1 MLNEILNGAYFDN
14 DAETIGND
22 GTTISAASPKEK
34 SSGEDEYYPA
44 RKMDDY
50 SKARS
55 NYLGGY
61 SPFYGGGYPKTAIE
75 LTEKKLARIVRESIG
90 KILNEVNSDI
100 YSKNYQISPTGQ
112 DSMTGLAKDS
122 IGSNALKNG
131 ISGKNLPVYYPK
143 VGKVDVVDSRGNQKW
158 NTEEEAK
165 KEAENGDPTKLN
177 NMGGMATANEVER
190 MYRQA
195 RTMSKTQRGT
205 KPDGLKKKAN
215 GNGERKDN
223 QKERN
228 QGIITYF

>member
-75 LTEKKLARIVRESIG
+75 LTEKKLARIVRESID

-131 ISGKNLPVYYPK
+131 ISGKNLPVYYH
-143 VGKVDVVDSRGNQKW
+143 RFQQ
-158 NTEEEAK
+158 AK

-195 RTMSKTQRGT
+195 RIMSKTQRGT

>member
-1 MLNEILNGAYFDN
+1 
-14 DAETIGND
+14 
-22 GTTISAASPKEK
+22 
-34 SSGEDEYYPA
+34 
-44 RKMDDY
+44 
-50 SKARS
+50 
-55 NYLGGY
+55 
-61 SPFYGGGYPKTAIE
+61 
-75 LTEKKLARIVRESIG
+75 
-90 KILNEVNSDI
+90 
-100 YSKNYQISPTGQ
+100 
-112 DSMTGLAKDS
+112 MTGLAKDS

-131 ISGKNLPVYYPK
+131 ISGKNLPVYHH
-143 VGKVDVVDSRGNQKW
+143 RFQQ
-158 NTEEEAK
+158 AK

-195 RTMSKTQRGT
+195 RTMSKTQRDT

>member
-1 MLNEILNGAYFDN
+1 MSKHRIKITAQMLNEILNGSYFD
-14 DAETIGND
+14 DGSKSIEND
-22 GTTISAASPKEK
+22 GTTISATSPKEK
-34 SSGEDEYYPA
+34 SSGEDEYFPA

-75 LTEKKLARIVRESIG
+75 LTEKKIAKIVRETFV

-100 YSKNYQISPTGQ
+100 YNKTYQISPSGQ
-112 DSMTGLAKDS
+112 NSMTRLAKDS
-122 IGSNALKNG
+122 VGANALNKG
-131 ISGKNLPVYYPK
+131 ISGKNLPVYYHRFK
-143 VGKVDVVDSRGNQKW
+143 Q
-158 NTEEEAK
+158 AK
-165 KEAENGDPTKLN
+165 KEAENGDSTKLN
-177 NMGGMATANEVER
+177 NMGGIATANEVER

-195 RTMSKTQRGT
+195 KTMSQTQRGT
-205 KPDGLKKKAN
+205 IPDGLKKKAN

>member
-14 DAETIGND
+14 DAETIEND

-100 YSKNYQISPTGQ
+100 YNKNYQISPTGQ

-131 ISGKNLPVYYPK
+131 ISGKNLPVYHH
-143 VGKVDVVDSRGNQKW
+143 RFQQ
-158 NTEEEAK
+158 AK

>member
-75 LTEKKLARIVRESIG
+75 LTEKKLARIVRESID

-100 YSKNYQISPTGQ
+100 YSKNDQMSPTGQ

-131 ISGKNLPVYYPK
+131 ISGKNLPVYHH
-143 VGKVDVVDSRGNQKW
+143 RFQQ
-158 NTEEEAK
+158 AK

-195 RTMSKTQRGT
+195 STMSKTQRGT

-223 QKERN
+223 QKEKN

>member
-61 SPFYGGGYPKTAIE
+61 SPFYGGGYSKTAIE

-131 ISGKNLPVYYPK
+131 ISGKNLPVYHH
-143 VGKVDVVDSRGNQKW
+143 RFQQ
-158 NTEEEAK
+158 AK

-195 RTMSKTQRGT
+195 RTMSKTQRDT

>member
-131 ISGKNLPVYYPK
+131 ISGKNLPVYHH
-143 VGKVDVVDSRGNQKW
+143 RFQQ
-158 NTEEEAK
+158 AK

-195 RTMSKTQRGT
+195 RTMSKTQRDT

-228 QGIITYF
+228 HGIITYF

>member
-122 IGSNALKNG
+122 IGSNTLKNG
-131 ISGKNLPVYYPK
+131 ISGKNLPVYHH
-143 VGKVDVVDSRGNQKW
+143 RFQQ
-158 NTEEEAK
+158 AK

-195 RTMSKTQRGT
+195 RTMSKTQRDT

>member
-131 ISGKNLPVYYPK
+131 ISGKKLTVYHH
-143 VGKVDVVDSRGNQKW
+143 RFQQ
-158 NTEEEAK
+158 AK

-195 RTMSKTQRGT
+195 RTMSKTQRDT